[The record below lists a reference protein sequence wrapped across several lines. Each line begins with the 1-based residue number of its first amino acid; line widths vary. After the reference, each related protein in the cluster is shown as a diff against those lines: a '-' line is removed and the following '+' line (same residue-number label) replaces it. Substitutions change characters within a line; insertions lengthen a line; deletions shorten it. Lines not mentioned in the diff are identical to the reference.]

1 MAGAGFVECQDWVVV
16 SRINTATSLLYN
28 SGKITVITVITVI
41 TIKISPRKITFSLL
55 AKAKISGR
63 NSCLCSA

>member
-28 SGKITVITVITVI
+28 SGKITVITVIIV
-41 TIKISPRKITFSLL
+41 KISPRKITFSLL

>member
-28 SGKITVITVITVI
+28 SGKITVITVITV
-41 TIKISPRKITFSLL
+41 KISPRKITFSLL

>member
-1 MAGAGFVECQDWVVV
+1 MAGAGSVECQDLVVV

-28 SGKITVITVITVI
+28 SGKITVITVIIV
-41 TIKISPRKITFSLL
+41 KISQSKITFSLL

-63 NSCLCSA
+63 KSCHCSA

>member
-1 MAGAGFVECQDWVVV
+1 MAGAGLVECQDWVVV

-28 SGKITVITVITVI
+28 SGKITVITVITV
-41 TIKISPRKITFSLL
+41 KISPRKITFSLL